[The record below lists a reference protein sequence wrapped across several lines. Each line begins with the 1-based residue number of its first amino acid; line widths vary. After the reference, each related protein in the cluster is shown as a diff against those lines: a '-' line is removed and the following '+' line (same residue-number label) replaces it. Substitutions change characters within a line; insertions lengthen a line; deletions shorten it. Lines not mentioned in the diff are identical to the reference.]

1 MPRSYPLYPSVSAT
15 LREAR
20 SMTFRGNTFGQVDAY
35 HLPSKEEYEM
45 ADNFDTSKALAE
57 AFEERRR
64 IGLDGETPNP

>member
-1 MPRSYPLYPSVSAT
+1 
-15 LREAR
+15 
-20 SMTFRGNTFGQVDAY
+20 MTFRGNTFGQVDAY